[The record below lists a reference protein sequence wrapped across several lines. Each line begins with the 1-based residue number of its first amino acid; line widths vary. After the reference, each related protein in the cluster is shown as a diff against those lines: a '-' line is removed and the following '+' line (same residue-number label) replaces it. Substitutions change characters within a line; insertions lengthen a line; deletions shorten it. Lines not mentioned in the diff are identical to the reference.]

1 MGCTFRARLNQ
12 ICSIWYTILVLCI
25 QSYLLYL
32 GFERY
37 KLYTEMKWPTG
48 GYPHTWLTVYI
59 ILYAA
64 CIPLSLLFFSFGF
77 FKSGNIAGDNEKL
90 ADRED
95 RIIEVSRNRKGEK
108 SGVITPEKYAT
119 ALKRPAGN
127 YIRQDI
133 RGLQSAHLKIAR
145 ADSVENI
152 ETNTTPARAALL
164 AHGASGAQHGQM
176 ELVVSIDA
184 KKRMPPWYEVL
195 LATQPTDAAANT
207 RCDGALPANRSA
219 VHDFPTVP
227 PWICEFRFV
236 SACA

>member
-48 GYPHTWLTVYI
+48 GYPHTWLTIYI

-108 SGVITPEKYAT
+108 SVGRRIWK
-119 ALKRPAGN
+119 
-127 YIRQDI
+127 
-133 RGLQSAHLKIAR
+133 SAR

-164 AHGASGAQHGQM
+164 AHGASGAQDC
-176 ELVVSIDA
+176 LTTTLA
-184 KKRMPPWYEVL
+184 RMSSWYEVL
-195 LATQPTDAAANT
+195 LAAQSTDAAANP
-207 RCDGALPANRSA
+207 CSDSALPANRSA
-219 VHDFPTVP
+219 VHDFPTLP
-227 PWICEFRFV
+227 PWICEFRHMGEHSHCLPSNALAV
-236 SACA
+236 ALADGKVVR